1 MYNVIGLSDK
11 ELKKLGKAVEAE
23 KIFRRV
29 RKAETRE
36 QRADWVEDRYRQYLR
51 HPNAIAT
58 QVGRTIVVAIYDRN
72 RGHHIEQA
80 VCASGDKFDFVVGI
94 AVAMAK
100 HNDEEIP
107 DFI

>member
-11 ELKKLGKAVEAE
+11 ELKELGKAIEAE
-23 KIFRRV
+23 KVFRRV
-29 RKAETRE
+29 RKAEARE
-36 QRADWVEDRYRQYLR
+36 QRADWVEERYRRYMR
-51 HPNAIAT
+51 HPNATAT
-58 QVGRTIVVAIYDRN
+58 RVGRTVLVAIYDRN
-72 RGHHIEQA
+72 CGHHIKKA
-80 VCASGDKFDFVVGI
+80 HCAPGDKFDFAVGI

>member
-11 ELKKLGKAVEAE
+11 ELKELGKAVEAE
-23 KIFRRV
+23 KVSRRV
-29 RKAETRE
+29 RKAEVRE
-36 QRADWVEDRYRQYLR
+36 QKADWVEDRYRQYMR

-58 QVGRTIVVAIYDRN
+58 RVGRTILVAIHDRN
-72 RGHHIEQA
+72 RGHYIKKAH
-80 VCASGDKFDFVVGI
+80 CAPDDKFDFAVGI

-100 HNDEEIP
+100 HNGEEIP